1 MNRDQVEAAV
11 GAYLKQEF
19 GRVLVVR
26 KLALVHHATHQ
37 AWAIDVVAPLRDG
50 DVFIARLEVDEQG
63 VLSPLLD
70 VEGTLDVIRSG
81 PIIGYTDEAE
91 PVPHSVRPG
100 SLDLDEP
107 APESVPT
114 DDAAV
119 RARLRK
125 AISLG
130 DRASLEQARTLYP
143 RLLREPDGRGRV
155 LLGMASVEHRLGA
168 ERLAIEYLEAAT
180 RELSDRFDVPALE
193 DAASLALEILGRE
206 RYLAS
211 SIHSLL
217 ERSRARLQ
225 PLSSVLEAPLL
236 AGVGLGSDRDWL
248 AKNAEL
254 VTLARGEVLVRQGD
268 ASRAVFVIKSGL
280 LAVLLDRP
288 EGGGQRFVRCCF
300 PGAFLGEA
308 SVLVEHPLCSATLR
322 AERVT
327 EVYRIEAALLHN
339 LMERNEALRT
349 RLASSRQIHRIDSF
363 FATHE
368 AMGQLDALVRD
379 EVLAC
384 IDRIQTFDED
394 VVIGRAGDVPQFGSL
409 VARGEVTL
417 HDATDAQVGTVEIDG
432 FFGVRD
438 AIHGIPASLTSVARE
453 GTTVAFFHADKLR
466 DLAQSSPE
474 HVTAVLERLG

>member
-1 MNRDQVEAAV
+1 VNREQVEAAV

-70 VEGTLDVIRSG
+70 VEGTLEVIRTA
-81 PIIGYTDEAE
+81 PIIGYVDEAD

-100 SLDLDEP
+100 SLDLEEP

-114 DDAAV
+114 DDASV

-168 ERLAIEYLEAAT
+168 ERLAVEYLEAAT
-180 RELSDRFDVPALE
+180 RELSDRFDVAALE

-236 AGVGLGSDRDWL
+236 AGITVGSDRDWL

-254 VTLARGEVLVRQGD
+254 VTLARSEVLVRQGD

-288 EGGGQRFVRCCF
+288 EGGLRFVRCCF

-308 SVLVEHPLCSATLR
+308 SVLVEQPLCSATLR

-379 EVLAC
+379 EVLGC

-394 VVIGRAGDVPQFGSL
+394 AYLGRAGEVPQYGSL

-417 HDATDAQVGTVEIDG
+417 HDATDAQVGSVEIDG

-438 AIHGIPASLTSVARE
+438 AIHGIPASLTSVARA

-466 DLAQSSPE
+466 HLAQSSPE